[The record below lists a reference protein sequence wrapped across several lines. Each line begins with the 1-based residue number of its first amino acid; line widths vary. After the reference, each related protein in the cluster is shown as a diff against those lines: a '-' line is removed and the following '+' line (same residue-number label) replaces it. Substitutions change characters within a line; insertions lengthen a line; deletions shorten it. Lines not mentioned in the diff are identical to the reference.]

1 MIIAVIPAKG
11 QSNRL
16 PNKNMSDINGRP
28 MLDFTIEYAR
38 GSKLISNVYV
48 STEDAVIAEHCK
60 RLGVDV
66 ISRDASL
73 CGETPII
80 DVYRDAYTQ
89 LDDSDIDALVGLQPD
104 HPDRVLAI
112 DEVIDQFI
120 DRKVEQL
127 ISTEADG
134 TKNGA
139 HYILS
144 KKVLLGK
151 DPDDILSVVDDCTN
165 VHFTQDIE
173 KAAHNLARRSGV
185 N

>member
-1 MIIAVIPAKG
+1 M
-11 QSNRL
+11 
-16 PNKNMSDINGRP
+16 
-28 MLDFTIEYAR
+28 
-38 GSKLISNVYV
+38 
-48 STEDAVIAEHCK
+48 
-60 RLGVDV
+60 
-66 ISRDASL
+66 
-73 CGETPII
+73 
-80 DVYRDAYTQ
+80 
-89 LDDSDIDALVGLQPD
+89 
-104 HPDRVLAI
+104 LAI

-120 DRKVEQL
+120 DSKVEQL

-151 DPDDILSVVDDCTN
+151 DPDDIMSVVDDCTN